1 MTEETFLTHGAT
13 AVVSVPWEVLESG
26 LSGRS
31 LIVSYLASGRAAGPG
46 RVFVDES
53 ESSIRIRVDQP
64 VDDPNS
70 DAADRVARTRM
81 LHTPIVE
88 VQLGSPVG
96 GRRIEGEGRAVRPFR
111 SGYLFQP
118 GQGTL
123 QLPAVPR
130 VIGLAPADALTV
142 LAGQGFDAEVVGD
155 GPEIHEQDPRRGGV
169 TRNNQAA
176 VYDTGPRLTLITHA
190 ASQRSPEP

>member
-1 MTEETFLTHGAT
+1 MTEEIFPTHGAM
-13 AVVSVPWEVLESG
+13 AAVSVPWEVLESG

-70 DAADRVARTRM
+70 DASERVARTRM
-81 LHTPIVE
+81 LRTPNLE
-88 VQLGSPVG
+88 VQLGRPIG
-96 GRRIEGEGRAVRPFR
+96 GRRIEGEGRAVRRFR

-118 GQGTL
+118 GPGTL
-123 QLPAVPR
+123 QIPAVPR

-142 LAGQGFDAEVVGD
+142 LAAQGFDAEIVGD
-155 GPEIHEQDPRRGGV
+155 GPEIHEQDPKRGEV
-169 TRNNQAA
+169 ARNHQAS
-176 VYDTGPRLTLITHA
+176 VYDTGPRLTLITDA
-190 ASQRSPEP
+190 ASLREP